1 MHVSEAAAARY
12 LLLGAVLLGVLVLGE
27 GFGVSA
33 LTGSTVIAAAAQ
45 QPPAARGGQRGG
57 APAEPPKN
65 LQVMPKDT
73 PREEVITRMRGIVQ
87 ALGVQ
92 CGYCHIFEGAG
103 NPAND
108 FASDTK
114 QPKLVARVMMRMTG
128 DINTKLAAEI
138 NKPADQ
144 LTRVGCATCHR
155 GSAIPKVD
163 PPPAAAAGAAPAQ
176 APPPG
181 R

>member
-1 MHVSEAAAARY
+1 MHLRQAVPAFGVFVLVLAGSTMIAAAR
-12 LLLGAVLLGVLVLGE
+12 
-27 GFGVSA
+27 
-33 LTGSTVIAAAAQ
+33 Q
-45 QPPAARGGQRGG
+45 QPPAARGA

-73 PREEVITRMRGIVQ
+73 PREEVIMRMRGITQ

-114 QPKLVARVMMRMTG
+114 QPKLTARVMMRMTG
-128 DINTKLAAEI
+128 EINTKLAAEI
-138 NKPADQ
+138 KKPAAE

-163 PPPAAAAGAAPAQ
+163 TPPAAAPGAAPAQ
-176 APPPG
+176 APPG

>member
-1 MHVSEAAAARY
+1 MHVSQAAATRRILRGIVAV
-12 LLLGAVLLGVLVLGE
+12 LGAVLLGVLT
-27 GFGVSA
+27 GF
-33 LTGSTVIAAAAQ
+33 TVIAAAAQ

-73 PREEVITRMRGIVQ
+73 PREEVITRMRGIAQ

-155 GSAIPKVD
+155 GSAIPKLD
-163 PPPAAAAGAAPAQ
+163 PPPAAAAGTAPAQ

>member
-1 MHVSEAAAARY
+1 MHLRQ
-12 LLLGAVLLGVLVLGE
+12 AVPALGVFVIVL
-27 GFGVSA
+27 A
-33 LTGSTVIAAAAQ
+33 GSTMVAAGRQ

-57 APAEPPKN
+57 PPAEPPKN

-73 PREEVITRMRGIVQ
+73 PREEVITRMRAITQ

-114 QPKLVARVMMRMTG
+114 QPKLTARVMMRMTG
-128 DINTKLAAEI
+128 EINTKLAAEI
-138 NKPADQ
+138 KKPADQ

-163 PPPAAAAGAAPAQ
+163 TPPAAAPGAAPSQ
-176 APPPG
+176 APPG

>member
-1 MHVSEAAAARY
+1 MHVRQSVAA
-12 LLLGAVLLGVLVLGE
+12 LGVLVL
-27 GFGVSA
+27 A
-33 LTGSTVIAAAAQ
+33 GSTIIAAEVQ

-57 APAEPPKN
+57 PPAEPPKN
-65 LQVMPKDT
+65 LQVLPKDM
-73 PREEVITRMRGIVQ
+73 PREEVITRMRAITQ

-114 QPKLVARVMMRMTG
+114 PPKLTARVMMRLTG

-138 NKPADQ
+138 KKPADQ

-163 PPPAAAAGAAPAQ
+163 PPPAAAAGAPPGAPPGPPPTPPPGAG

>member
-1 MHVSEAAAARY
+1 MHLRQAVAALWVSLAVLALAGSTITAAA
-12 LLLGAVLLGVLVLGE
+12 V
-27 GFGVSA
+27 
-33 LTGSTVIAAAAQ
+33 Q
-45 QPPAARGGQRGG
+45 QPPAARGGQRG

-65 LQVMPKDT
+65 LQVIPKDT

-114 QPKLVARVMMRMTG
+114 QPKLTARVMMRMTG

-138 NKPADQ
+138 SKPADQ

-163 PPPAAAAGAAPAQ
+163 PPPAAAPGAAPQ

>member
-1 MHVSEAAAARY
+1 MRLRQAVAA
-12 LLLGAVLLGVLVLGE
+12 LGVLLGV
-27 GFGVSA
+27 SA
-33 LTGSTVIAAAAQ
+33 LAGSTMIAAAVQ

-57 APAEPPKN
+57 PPAEPPKN

-73 PREEVITRMRGIVQ
+73 PREEVIMRMRAITQ

-114 QPKLVARVMMRMTG
+114 QPKLTARVMMRMTG
-128 DINTKLAAEI
+128 EINTKLAAELS
-138 NKPADQ
+138 KPADQ

-176 APPPG
+176 APPPPG

>member
-1 MHVSEAAAARY
+1 MIGAARQ
-12 LLLGAVLLGVLVLGE
+12 E
-27 GFGVSA
+27 
-33 LTGSTVIAAAAQ
+33 
-45 QPPAARGGQRGG
+45 PPAARGGQRG
-57 APAEPPKN
+57 APPAEPPKN
-65 LQVMPKDT
+65 LQVIPKDT
-73 PREEVITRMRGIVQ
+73 PREEVIMRMRAIAG

-114 QPKLVARVMMRMTG
+114 QPKLTARVMMRMTG
-128 DINTKLAAEI
+128 EINTKLAAEI
-138 NKPADQ
+138 KKPAAE

-163 PPPAAAAGAAPAQ
+163 TPPAAAPGAAAPQ
-176 APPPG
+176 APPG

>member
-1 MHVSEAAAARY
+1 MHLRQAVPAFGVFVLVLAGSTMIAAAR
-12 LLLGAVLLGVLVLGE
+12 
-27 GFGVSA
+27 
-33 LTGSTVIAAAAQ
+33 Q
-45 QPPAARGGQRGG
+45 QPPAARGGQRG

-65 LQVMPKDT
+65 LQVFPKDT
-73 PREEVITRMRGIVQ
+73 PREEVIMRMRAITQ

-92 CGYCHIFEGAG
+92 CGYCHIFEAAG
-103 NPAND
+103 SPAND

-114 QPKLVARVMMRMTG
+114 QPKLTARVMMRMTG
-128 DINTKLAAEI
+128 EINTKLAAEI
-138 NKPADQ
+138 KKPADE

-163 PPPAAAAGAAPAQ
+163 TPPAAAPGAAPPQ
-176 APPPG
+176 APPG

>member
-1 MHVSEAAAARY
+1 MHLRQAVPALGVFVLVLAGSTMIAAARQ
-12 LLLGAVLLGVLVLGE
+12 E
-27 GFGVSA
+27 
-33 LTGSTVIAAAAQ
+33 
-45 QPPAARGGQRGG
+45 PPAARGGQRG

-65 LQVMPKDT
+65 LQVIPKDT
-73 PREEVITRMRGIVQ
+73 PREEVIMRMRAITQ

-114 QPKLVARVMMRMTG
+114 QPKLTARVMMRMTG
-128 DINTKLAAEI
+128 EINTKLAAEI
-138 NKPADQ
+138 KKPADE

-163 PPPAAAAGAAPAQ
+163 APAAAPAGAAPPQ
-176 APPPG
+176 APPG

>member
-1 MHVSEAAAARY
+1 MHLRQAVPALGVCVFVLAGPGMIAAAR
-12 LLLGAVLLGVLVLGE
+12 
-27 GFGVSA
+27 
-33 LTGSTVIAAAAQ
+33 Q
-45 QPPAARGGQRGG
+45 QPPAARGGGQRG
-57 APAEPPKN
+57 APPAEPPKN
-65 LQVMPKDT
+65 LQVLPKDT
-73 PREEVITRMRGIVQ
+73 PREEVITRMRAITQ

-114 QPKLVARVMMRMTG
+114 QPKLTARVMMRMTG

-138 NKPADQ
+138 KKPADQ

-163 PPPAAAAGAAPAQ
+163 PPPAAAGAAPA
-176 APPPG
+176 PPPG
-181 R
+181 H

>member
-1 MHVSEAAAARY
+1 MRLRQAIAA
-12 LLLGAVLLGVLVLGE
+12 LGVLLGV
-27 GFGVSA
+27 SA
-33 LTGSTVIAAAAQ
+33 LAGSTMIAAAVQ
-45 QPPAARGGQRGG
+45 QPPAARGGQRG
-57 APAEPPKN
+57 APPAEPPKN

-73 PREEVITRMRGIVQ
+73 PREEVIVRMRAIAQ

-114 QPKLVARVMMRMTG
+114 QPKLTARVMMRMTG
-128 DINTKLAAEI
+128 EINTKLAAEI

-163 PPPAAAAGAAPAQ
+163 PPPAAAAGAPPAQ
-176 APPPG
+176 APPPPG

>member
-1 MHVSEAAAARY
+1 MHLRQAVPALGVFVLVLAGSTMIAAAR
-12 LLLGAVLLGVLVLGE
+12 
-27 GFGVSA
+27 
-33 LTGSTVIAAAAQ
+33 Q
-45 QPPAARGGQRGG
+45 QPPPAAGGGQRGG
-57 APAEPPKN
+57 PAAEPPKN
-65 LQVMPKDT
+65 LQVIPKDT
-73 PREEVITRMRGIVQ
+73 PREEVIMRMRAITQ

-114 QPKLVARVMMRMTG
+114 QPKLTARVMMRMTG
-128 DINTKLAAEI
+128 EINTKLAAEI
-138 NKPADQ
+138 KKPADQ

-163 PPPAAAAGAAPAQ
+163 TPPAAAPGAAPPQ
-176 APPPG
+176 APPG

>member
-1 MHVSEAAAARY
+1 MHLRQTNAARRIS
-12 LLLGAVLLGVLVLGE
+12 LAVSLGVLVL
-27 GFGVSA
+27 A
-33 LTGSTVIAAAAQ
+33 GSTVIAAAAQ
-45 QPPAARGGQRGG
+45 QPAAGGGQRGG
-57 APAEPPKN
+57 AAPAEPPKN

-73 PREEVITRMRGIVQ
+73 PREEVIMRMRGITQ

-114 QPKLVARVMMRMTG
+114 QPKLTARVMMRMTG

-138 NKPADQ
+138 KKPADQ

-163 PPPAAAAGAAPAQ
+163 PPPAAAGAAPA
-176 APPPG
+176 PPPG
-181 R
+181 H